1 MNRFAATRSG
11 FVGWYRGR
19 PFVGGALTV
28 LAGLEMFFSGQ
39 LDVGKI
45 HIQVGIEGLQAT
57 IIPILMVILGV
68 FAVTMPVHR
77 VFYGVISLVVSVYSL
92 IGVNLGGFFIGMLLG
107 SVGGVMIVSWLPK
120 TRLPETAMPRMT
132 AAGSGTGTDPE
143 PQPERPKPKPWPQP
157 EAEAEAEP
165 VPLTRRHA

>member
-1 MNRFAATRSG
+1 
-11 FVGWYRGR
+11 
-19 PFVGGALTV
+19 
-28 LAGLEMFFSGQ
+28 
-39 LDVGKI
+39 
-45 HIQVGIEGLQAT
+45 
-57 IIPILMVILGV
+57 
-68 FAVTMPVHR
+68 
-77 VFYGVISLVVSVYSL
+77 
-92 IGVNLGGFFIGMLLG
+92 VNLGGFFIGMLLG

>member
-1 MNRFAATRSG
+1 MERIAAGRTGFA
-11 FVGWYRGR
+11 GWYRGR

-68 FAVTMPVHR
+68 FAITMPVHR

-107 SVGGVMIVSWLPK
+107 SVGGVMIVSWIPK
-120 TRLPETAMPRMT
+120 TGMATTSAAEPESEP
-132 AAGSGTGTDPE
+132 GSDPGSD
-143 PQPERPKPKPWPQP
+143 PSSKPEAPKPKPWPQP
-157 EAEAEAEP
+157 DSEAQP